1 MKWRSRSA
9 SVVKGLRMERG
20 SDPDEQSM
28 TLLPKLLIFA
38 TFGGSARDQPRK
50 VSSQLDTKTVRE
62 RARKNCERG
71 REFLHPGHFH
81 V

>member
-1 MKWRSRSA
+1 MGNSAHYRWAARATGLGRKRSA
-9 SVVKGLRMERG
+9 GCAEF
-20 SDPDEQSM
+20 
-28 TLLPKLLIFA
+28 LIFA
-38 TFGGSARDQPRK
+38 IFDGRARDQHRK

-62 RARKNCERG
+62 RARKMRERG